1 MSLMFSSVFSSV
13 GSESN
18 EILLV
23 IEWPGAANGR
33 TVVAGF
39 FFFTGRYWVLH
50 FVLPGRAFGW
60 TTIDR
65 SQPTDD
71 PVNWI
76 TCPRHGARPGVAVN
90 LRRRA
95 RFRFSARVVGF
106 RVSSSFFGRPQI
118 GHFRFRSKPSSF
130 FFSSSCFFLCLFVFF
145 YPDTSSSW
153 LVFFLCQDVF
163 VAIKVSSFSTASPFV
178 LCWKIPNFRYDSLN
192 ARYRFR
198 VVHFGVRAVEFFP
211 IGRPFASIFLSFFVV
226 VVVVVRAE
234 CCLIS
239 SSFFIYIYPP
249 LLLSPSFARRPAQ
262 INSDAPSEAAEINI
276 FFRTHRY
283 RVSYRVV
290 SSFFSI
296 FHPAHRS
303 ASAIKAGGK
312 KKASRRLPTRRR
324 RRRIA
329 GRSPAFR
336 PPFFITGFEVPSFAA
351 RHGNYRSVGVL
362 ATCRQGDGDQ

>member
-1 MSLMFSSVFSSV
+1 M
-13 GSESN
+13 
-18 EILLV
+18 
-23 IEWPGAANGR
+23 
-33 TVVAGF
+33 
-39 FFFTGRYWVLH
+39 
-50 FVLPGRAFGW
+50 
-60 TTIDR
+60 
-65 SQPTDD
+65 
-71 PVNWI
+71 
-76 TCPRHGARPGVAVN
+76 
-90 LRRRA
+90 
-95 RFRFSARVVGF
+95 
-106 RVSSSFFGRPQI
+106 
-118 GHFRFRSKPSSF
+118 
-130 FFSSSCFFLCLFVFF
+130 
-145 YPDTSSSW
+145 
-153 LVFFLCQDVF
+153 
-163 VAIKVSSFSTASPFV
+163 SSFSTASPFV

-198 VVHFGVRAVEFFP
+198 VVHFGVRTVEFFP